1 MTLMKTLPTLWLL
14 AALLMAG
21 FASAAEDTYK
31 FNNEV
36 DRKRFQSFVE
46 EMRCPKCQNQNLA
59 DSDSPISEDLRRE
72 IYEMIQDDR
81 SDKEIVDA
89 LVDSYGQYILYRP
102 PLNASTWAL
111 WFFPVAL
118 LLVGIVVLIWI
129 AVRRRQGA
137 QDGTAGV
144 PGKDLDAAE
153 RARLEALLN
162 SESSDQ
168 KNRS

>member
-1 MTLMKTLPTLWLL
+1 MIKTLPTLWLL

-21 FASAAEDTYK
+21 FASAAEDTYQ
-31 FNNEV
+31 FDNPV
-36 DRKRFQSFVE
+36 DRARFQSFVE

-59 DSDSPISEDLRRE
+59 DSDSPIAEDLRRE

-89 LVDSYGQYILYRP
+89 LVESYGQYILYRP

-111 WFFPVAL
+111 WFAPFAL
-118 LLVGIVVLIWI
+118 LLVGIVALIWI

-137 QDGTAGV
+137 QDGTTSV
-144 PGKDLDAAE
+144 PGKDLSAAE

>member
-1 MTLMKTLPTLWLL
+1 MNRTLSTLWLL
-14 AALLMAG
+14 VALLLTG

-31 FNNEV
+31 FDNEV
-36 DRKRFQSFVE
+36 DRKRFQSFLE
-46 EMRCPKCQNQNLA
+46 EMRCPLCQNQNLA
-59 DSDSPISEDLRRE
+59 DSDSSISVDLRRE

-102 PLNASTWAL
+102 PLNSSTWAL
-111 WFFPVAL
+111 WFAPVAL

-137 QDGTAGV
+137 QDGTDKV
-144 PGKDLDAAE
+144 PGKDLSAAE
-153 RARLEALLN
+153 RERLQTLLN

-168 KNRS
+168 KNSSR

>member
-1 MTLMKTLPTLWLL
+1 MIRTLHTLWLL
-14 AALLMAG
+14 AALLLTG
-21 FASAAEDTYK
+21 FASAAQDTYK
-31 FNNEV
+31 FDNEV
-36 DRKRFQSFVE
+36 DRKRFQSFLE
-46 EMRCPKCQNQNLA
+46 EMRCPMCQNQNLA
-59 DSDSPISEDLRRE
+59 DSDSSISGDLRRE

-89 LVDSYGQYILYRP
+89 LVDSYGQYILYKP

-111 WFFPVAL
+111 WFGPVVIFL
-118 LLVGIVVLIWI
+118 IGVVVLIWI

-137 QDGTAGV
+137 HDGTAKV
-144 PGKDLDAAE
+144 PGKDLSAAE